1 MRGSTKSKSVSG
13 VPPATLMGP
22 VRINWGEEESRGN
35 VEEGLFG
42 INGSEK
48 KDEKKEYHIS

>member
-1 MRGSTKSKSVSG
+1 
-13 VPPATLMGP
+13 MGP
-22 VRINWGEEESRGN
+22 VRINWGEGESRGN